1 VIAIASDGPIVQLL
15 SKQLLAPTALSA
27 LK

>member
-15 SKQLLAPTALSA
+15 SRQLLAPTTFSV